1 MPDIYQIIVLTTI
14 LIMVPVLFK
23 DWIPATLVFF
33 LVNLF
38 FLTTGIIDA
47 KDLMSGFANEQ
58 IAVIFLIL
66 FLSSVIKK
74 ANLIDSV
81 FQSFFNIKMGY
92 KNFIARMGFSVA
104 ALSAFVN
111 NTPLVA
117 ILIPYVY
124 NWAKQ
129 KNISP
134 SKVLIPLSYATMLG
148 GTITLVG
155 TSTNLIVNS
164 FYTDSGH
171 PSLKMFD
178 FSIVGIPLAVTGL
191 LFLVFAGWKLL
202 PDRKDALT
210 NFSEHTRE
218 FLVETIVKK
227 DSKLINKSVL
237 EAGLRNLQGLFL
249 VEIVR
254 KNTKLSPVSPKD
266 IILENDIL
274 IFAGETQTILNLI
287 QDNNGL
293 SLPDKT
299 SLPGQEKLDVVEIV
313 ISANSDLE
321 GKKIKES
328 NFRAKFDAAVIAINR
343 NGEKLNGKI
352 GEVVLRAGDLL
363 LLLAGTNFKN
373 NSEQAQDFYII
384 SQIKQL
390 HQLPLWKS
398 LIILLGTVS
407 AFTSAALGIITL
419 FHALLLLIVIIGLI
433 KVVKFSDLKKS
444 FDVDLFLILA
454 LSLSIGKA
462 IDKSNTDNLIGNY
475 FISTFNTPFL
485 LLIGTYLF
493 TNILSMLV
501 TNKAGVA
508 IMFPVTME
516 ALRITA
522 ITDPTPYVLA
532 IAFAGSAEFITP
544 YGYQTNLMV
553 YGPGGYRFKDYA
565 KIGWPLS
572 VLYALVCIVIL
583 RWYYYI

>member
-1 MPDIYQIIVLTTI
+1 
-14 LIMVPVLFK
+14 MVWVLFK
-23 DWIPATLVFF
+23 DLLPATQVFI
-33 LVNLF
+33 LVNLV
-38 FLTTGIIDA
+38 FLTAGIIDA
-47 KDLMSGFANEQ
+47 KDLLSGFSNEQ

-66 FLSSVIKK
+66 FLSSVIQR
-74 ANLIDSV
+74 ANLIDSL
-81 FQSFFNIKMGY
+81 FYKYFNQKIGY

-104 ALSAFVN
+104 PVSAFVN

-117 ILIPYVY
+117 ILMPYVY

-155 TSTNLIVNS
+155 TSTNLVVNS

-171 PSLKMFD
+171 ESLKMFD
-178 FSIVGIPLAVTGL
+178 FSMVGIPLAFTGL
-191 LFLVFAGWKLL
+191 IFLIIAGWKLL

-210 NFSEHTRE
+210 NFSEQTRE

-227 DSKLINKSVL
+227 DSKLINKTVQQ
-237 EAGLRNLQGLFL
+237 AGLRNLQGLFL

-254 KNTKLSPVSPKD
+254 KNAKLFPVSPKD
-266 IILENDIL
+266 IILENDKL
-274 IFAGETQTILNLI
+274 IFAGETQTIIELI
-287 QDNNGL
+287 QADNGL

-299 SLPGQEKLDVVEIV
+299 YLPKQEKLDVVEVV

-328 NFRAKFDAAVIAINR
+328 NFRAKYDAAVVAINR
-343 NGEKLNGKI
+343 KGEKLNGKI
-352 GEVVLRAGDLL
+352 GEVVLKAGDLL
-363 LLLAGTNFKN
+363 LLLAGNNFKH
-373 NSEQAQDFYII
+373 NSEQAQDYYII

-390 HQLPLWKS
+390 HQLPLWKTS
-398 LIILLGTVS
+398 IILLGTLA
-407 AFTSAALGIITL
+407 AFISSALGYISL
-419 FHALLLLIVIIGLI
+419 FHALIWLMAIIGMI
-433 KVVKFSDLKKS
+433 KVIKFSDLKKS
-444 FDVDLFLILA
+444 FDVDLFLILT

-462 IDKSNTDNLIGNY
+462 IDKSNTADLIGNY
-475 FISTFNTPFL
+475 FIHAFNTPLL
-485 LLIGTYLF
+485 LLIGAYVF
-493 TNILSMLV
+493 TNVLSMLV

-508 IMFPVTME
+508 IMFPITM
-516 ALRITA
+516 AAVKMSA
-522 ITDPTPYVLA
+522 ISDPTPYVLA

-553 YGPGGYRFKDYA
+553 YGPGGYRFKDYV

-572 VLYALVCIVIL
+572 LIYAIVCIAIL
-583 RWYYYI
+583 SCYYNIF